1 MELSNQAPGSRGEA
15 LQEGGAARSPVGLQP
30 KGAKGTPPP
39 WVAGGGRPE
48 TGHVQEGLA
57 EQVAT
62 WTGTGARLLAA
73 GQWSYKHAE
82 GGNGGPGD
90 NGVG

>member
-1 MELSNQAPGSRGEA
+1 MRRCRREGQQGPPWGCSLKGLRG
-15 LQEGGAARSPVGLQP
+15 
-30 KGAKGTPPP
+30 PPP
-39 WVAGGGRPE
+39 QVAGGGRPE

-57 EQVAT
+57 EQVTT

>member
-1 MELSNQAPGSRGEA
+1 M
-15 LQEGGAARSPVGLQP
+15 
-30 KGAKGTPPP
+30 
-39 WVAGGGRPE
+39 AGGGRPE